1 MSSHPP
7 IKSDVPLS
15 LEVNAQLEKDIKC
28 IVMVETLLPSSIT
41 DILIQLD
48 SLGYEKILVKGLSSH
63 KFLLT
68 FIKEEDFLKLD
79 MQLLELGFLNCRKV
93 SMEDLIVP
101 RRAWIEC
108 VGLPILAWSLDTFS
122 ILSEEWGKVIGIS
135 DMLDE
140 DLRFKNPV
148 WCINTNIVEPLF
160 RQTKIRLLNQ
170 EFLVQLKEMPCSD
183 NFPLISK
190 DYDSSGSSEKEL
202 VFDSSYEDSL
212 EDSRS
217 KSEHREEEIF
227 FNSSP
232 PSTPRVDSTDNA
244 EVAKEAEENSNED
257 NANSKSLMIVHSD
270 HHSGKSPLIWSPR
283 DDSWSSKSSEPLIS
297 NISEPPDSHST
308 DTNLNAVDN
317 SFGSMVHNL
326 DNLKIF
332 KKRGRPRKFPNRIV
346 KAFQIPKRYKVKSL
360 GKAFHRHSTKNNNRE
375 ALSILDTGLALE
387 LELVGNQDQ
396 ALVEIERGLSD

>member
-15 LEVNAQLEKDIKC
+15 LEVNAQLEKEIKC

-170 EFLVQLKEMPCSD
+170 EFSVQLKEMPCSD

-270 HHSGKSPLIWSPR
+270 PHSGKSSLIWSPR
-283 DDSWSSKSSEPLIS
+283 DDSWSSKSSEAI
-297 NISEPPDSHST
+297 
-308 DTNLNAVDN
+308 NL
-317 SFGSMVHNL
+317 
-326 DNLKIF
+326 
-332 KKRGRPRKFPNRIV
+332 
-346 KAFQIPKRYKVKSL
+346 
-360 GKAFHRHSTKNNNRE
+360 
-375 ALSILDTGLALE
+375 
-387 LELVGNQDQ
+387 
-396 ALVEIERGLSD
+396 